1 MGCYTSYRY
10 MFLSFILIFLLPG
23 SVSFKLKNMKVIHF
37 LSFFLSL
44 QLKTFSLAVFARR
57 SSKK

>member
-1 MGCYTSYRY
+1 